1 MLGCLRALIAL
12 GCLVI
17 GVAGAQTQ
25 NYPLKPVRIIIP
37 ASPGGVT
44 DLLGRAL
51 GQRFTEAWGRQ
62 TVVENR
68 PGANNQIAAEH
79 VAKSEADGYTLF
91 LSSEGTFVSNPIL
104 YAKLAYDPVKDFA
117 PISGLV
123 SIQQALVTSP
133 SLRVQNVKDLLELAK
148 AKPGELSYGS
158 FGTGSSGHLNME
170 MLQTMAGV
178 KFTHVPYKGATPAL
192 TDVMAGHISMMMIS
206 ASSAVPPWKSGKVK
220 LLAVGGS
227 KRLSQLPEVPT
238 VAEYDLPG
246 FEATSWFGLFAT
258 GGTPREIVA
267 RINAEVQR
275 IFNDPAFRE
284 KVLVPYM
291 FEPITSS
298 PEQFAEF
305 IKSEQQ
311 KWGRVIR
318 EAKVKHD

>member
-1 MLGCLRALIAL
+1 MTSCLRTVIVIGCLS
-12 GCLVI
+12 I
-17 GVAGAQTQ
+17 GAAGAQ
-25 NYPLKPVRIIIP
+25 NYPVKPVRIIVP

-51 GQRFTEAWGRQ
+51 GQRFTETWGRQ

-68 PGANNQIAAEH
+68 AGANNQIAAEH

-91 LSSEGTFVSNPIL
+91 LSPEGTFVSNPIL
-104 YAKLAYDPVKDFA
+104 YAKLPYDPDKDFA
-117 PISGLV
+117 PITGLV
-123 SIQQALVTSP
+123 SIQHALIAAF
-133 SLRVQNVKDLLELAK
+133 SLPVQNVKDLLELAK
-148 AKPGELSYGS
+148 AKPGQLSYAS

-192 TDVMAGHISMMMIS
+192 TDVIAGHISLMMIS

-227 KRLSQLPEVPT
+227 RRLSQLPEVPT
-238 VAEYDLPG
+238 VAEYGLAG

-258 GGTPREIVA
+258 GGTPREVIG
-267 RINAEVQR
+267 RINAEVHR
-275 IFNDPAFRE
+275 IFRDPAFRE

-291 FEPITSS
+291 FEPIASS

-305 IKSEQQ
+305 IRSERQ

-318 EAKVKHD
+318 EAKVKSE